1 MSPMPRYGRP
11 KASERPAGLPDAS
24 RALGITFFRLGVL
37 AVLMVLAPWS
47 SLEAAPIEVRFAE
60 GAAHGLLLVRSV
72 SGETVGHGDLL
83 QTAHGDRVESRL
95 ILRFKDGSLHDE
107 HVVFSQQRVFT
118 LLSYR
123 LMQRGPSFPE
133 TVEVSLDR
141 KTGSYNARSARDGKE
156 QGSSGS
162 IELPPDVYNG
172 MAPTLL
178 KNLAR
183 GASETVQVVAFAP
196 KPRLIGLEMT
206 PAGAQRVLVG
216 DLARQ
221 ATRYALKPRLGAAL
235 RFFAT
240 VMGMAPADQE
250 CVILTEDVPAF
261 VRCEGPLYVKGPVWR
276 IEQTVAR

>member
-1 MSPMPRYGRP
+1 MRVDPRF
-11 KASERPAGLPDAS
+11 S
-24 RALGITFFRLGVL
+24 RALGVGLCRIAFLRLRVQ
-37 AVLMVLAPWS
+37 AVLVVLAPWF

-60 GAAHGLLLVRSV
+60 GAAHGLLLVRTV

-83 QTAHGDRVESRL
+83 QTAQADRVESRL

-107 HVVFSQQRVFT
+107 HVIFSQQRVFT

-133 TVEVSLDR
+133 TVEVALDR
-141 KTGSYNARSARDGKE
+141 KTGSYKARSARDGKE
-156 QGSSGS
+156 RESSGS

-178 KNLAR
+178 KNLAH
-183 GASETVQVVAFAP
+183 GASETVHVVAFAP
-196 KPRLIGLEMT
+196 KPRLIRLERT
-206 PAGAQRVLVG
+206 PAGAQRVVAG
-216 DLARQ
+216 DLERQ
-221 ATRYALKPRLGAAL
+221 ATRYALKPKLGAAL

-261 VRCEGPLYVKGPVWR
+261 VRCDGPLYVKGPVWR

>member
-1 MSPMPRYGRP
+1 MR
-11 KASERPAGLPDAS
+11 
-24 RALGITFFRLGVL
+24 L
-37 AVLMVLAPWS
+37 AVLAALMILAPWS

-95 ILRFKDGSLHDE
+95 ILRLKDGSLHDE

-123 LMQRGPSFPE
+123 LVQRGPSFPE

-141 KTGSYNARSARDGKE
+141 KTGSYKARSARDGKE
-156 QGSSGS
+156 QESSGS

-183 GASETVQVVAFAP
+183 GASETVQVVAFTP

-206 PAGAQRVLVG
+206 PAGAQRVVAG

-221 ATRYALKPRLGAAL
+221 ATRYALKPKLGAVL

-261 VRCEGPLYVKGPVWR
+261 VRCDGPLYVKGPVWR

>member
-1 MSPMPRYGRP
+1 MSFAGRP
-11 KASERPAGLPDAS
+11 PDTRKRASQ
-24 RALGITFFRLGVL
+24 GIAFFRLGVL
-37 AVLMVLAPWS
+37 AALMVLAPWAS
-47 SLEAAPIEVRFAE
+47 VEAAPIEVRFAE
-60 GAAHGLLLVRSV
+60 GAAHGLLLVGLV

-95 ILRFKDGSLHDE
+95 ILRFKDGSVHDE

-133 TVEVSLDR
+133 TVAVSLDR

-156 QGSSGS
+156 QESSGS
-162 IELPPDVYNG
+162 IELPADVYNG
-172 MAPTLL
+172 MVVTLV
-178 KNLAR
+178 KNLAP
-183 GASETVQVVAFAP
+183 GASETVQVVAFTP
-196 KPRLIGLEMT
+196 KPRLIRLEVT
-206 PAGAQRVLVG
+206 PAGAQRVVAA

-235 RFFAT
+235 RLFAT

-261 VRCEGPLYVKGPVWR
+261 VRCDGPLYVKGPVWR